1 MPETNTLNVRI
12 QIRAKTAA
20 EWQQSNEVLLK
31 GEIGIELGT
40 TAGENKIKIGNGTST
55 WTQLGY
61 TYDYSAIEAAIES
74 AVGGLSQPQVYQASV
89 AYGGDKLTALQ
100 AVATSP
106 NQGDIGIVS
115 EIING
120 EDDTAVSQL
129 TAYAYNGSAW
139 VAMDGNYDAANV
151 YFQKDLTFTQAF
163 GKYVPGSSG
172 SVTIPTA
179 TNQMSLLELLEAS
192 YAEEENPTI
201 TQPSTSIS
209 LSNSGA
215 KEVGTSFTPTYNVS
229 FNAGKYEF
237 GPATGITVTSYAV
250 TDTSG
255 GSASTASGSFTNF
268 TVEEDTNYRVSVT
281 VQHTAGAVPLTN
293 LGNEYAAGQIKA
305 GSKQANSA
313 YVTGYRGW
321 FCGYYNGSQALPNA
335 TAITSAQL
343 RAFGVRNGSFV
354 TSMSTNQMQQMF
366 FAAPQGLVTSVGVA
380 NSVNGAPQTVQKTTV
395 NVEGANSFT
404 AIPYDVFYVANAT
417 AETGASTFTITTTKA

>member
-1 MPETNTLNVRI
+1 MPKTNTLNVRI

-20 EWQQSNEVLLK
+20 EWQESNEVLLK
-31 GEIGIELGT
+31 GEVGIELGT
-40 TAGENKIKIGNGTST
+40 TAGENKIKIGDGTST

-61 TYDYSAIEAAIES
+61 TYDYSDIEAAIEG
-74 AVGGLSQPQVYQASV
+74 AVSGLSQPQVYQASV

-106 NQGDIGIVS
+106 NRGDIGIVS

-139 VAMDGNYDAANV
+139 VAMDGNYDAASV

-179 TNQMSLLELLEAS
+179 TNQMSLLELLESS

-354 TSMSTNQMQQMF
+354 TSMATNKMQQMF
-366 FAAPQGLVTSVGVA
+366 FAAPQGLVKSVGVA